1 MIAILDKKYI
11 TFKNNINLKTIIK
24 CKVNFK
30 IMIPRKPW
38 RIYIDDRNYVSWRLY
53 DLDTKEEAS
62 FDIVENFKINPV
74 EKKLFN
80 NDIIFE
86 TGDLV
91 YSYLRDC
98 PSLAG
103 VLLLENSKTYGRT
116 ENKKRLLY
124 KCIPDDKRIPSFLV
138 PYDMRLGFSKNIKNK
153 YVVFKFDSWLGTHPN
168 GVLLEVLGDVDN
180 LEAFYEYKLY
190 CRNLNISNKEFNKK
204 THKLFQPDKTEEY
217 VQKILQNPQFKIEDR
232 TKEYIFTI
240 DPKNSTD
247 FDDGFSIKTT
257 PQQTTI
263 ISIYIANVFFWMESF
278 DLWSSFTK
286 RVSTIYLPDRRRPML
301 PTILS
306 DNLCSLL
313 QEQSRFAFC
322 MDLEYSENNELMN
335 ITFSNV
341 LIRVKKN
348 FVYEESALLKNK
360 YYQELFQKTQKIQSK
375 TENSHDVVSYWMIY
389 MNTKCGEY
397 MFENKIGIYRSVFSN
412 GSLNES
418 AINIIDKDPKI
429 DIETKRFLHNWN
441 SISGQYIVF
450 SEDVN
455 IEHELMNLPS
465 YVHITSPI
473 RRLVDL
479 LNQILFFSHFS
490 LIKILSPSGQE
501 FLKGWLSE
509 IEFINER
516 MKSTTKIERECEIIR
531 KCLSNPDILEKYHEA
546 YIIDIRELKQDDY
559 SCQYKYLLYL
569 EKERI
574 ILTMKSEQKKDMY
587 NKYKVKLYK
596 IESYGVAS
604 KIKVGFYSE
613 NLK

>member
-1 MIAILDKKYI
+1 M
-11 TFKNNINLKTIIK
+11 T
-24 CKVNFK
+24 
-30 IMIPRKPW
+30 PRKPW

-62 FDIVENFKINPV
+62 FDIIESLKINPV

-80 NDIIFE
+80 NDIIIE
-86 TGDLV
+86 NGELV
-91 YSYLRDC
+91 YSHLRNC

-103 VLLLENSKTYGRT
+103 VLLLENNKTYGRT

-124 KCIPDDKRIPSFLV
+124 KCVPDDKRVPSFLV
-138 PYDMRLGFSKNIKNK
+138 PYDMKLGFSKNIKNK
-153 YVVFKFDSWLGTHPN
+153 YVVFKFESWIGTHPN

-204 THKLFQPDKTEEY
+204 THKLFQSDKTEEY
-217 VQKILQNPQFKIEDR
+217 VQKILQNPQFNIEDR
-232 TKEYIFTI
+232 RKEYIFTI

-257 PQQTTI
+257 PQETTI
-263 ISIYIANVFFWMESF
+263 ISVYIANVFFWMETF

-313 QEQSRFAFC
+313 QNQSRFAFC
-322 MDLEYSENNELMN
+322 MDLEYSENNELIN
-335 ITFSNV
+335 ITYSNV
-341 LIRVKKN
+341 LIQVKKN

-412 GSLNES
+412 GALNGS

-479 LNQILFFSHFS
+479 LNQILFFSHFLLVKTIS
-490 LIKILSPSGQE
+490 HNAEE
-501 FLKGWLSE
+501 FLKEWLSE
-509 IEFINER
+509 IEFINDR

-587 NKYKVKLYK
+587 KKYKVKLYK
-596 IESYGVAS
+596 IDSYGVAC

-613 NLK
+613 DLK

>member
-1 MIAILDKKYI
+1 M
-11 TFKNNINLKTIIK
+11 T
-24 CKVNFK
+24 
-30 IMIPRKPW
+30 PQKPW

-62 FDIVENFKINPV
+62 FDIIETLKISPV

-80 NDIIFE
+80 NDIIIE
-86 TGDLV
+86 NGELV
-91 YSYLRDC
+91 YSHLRNC

-103 VLLLENSKTYGRT
+103 VLLLENNKTYGRT

-124 KCIPDDKRIPSFLV
+124 KCVPDDKRVPSFLV
-138 PYDMRLGFSKNIKNK
+138 PYDMKLGFSKNIKNK
-153 YVVFKFDSWLGTHPN
+153 YVVFKFDSWIGTHPN

-190 CRNLNISNKEFNKK
+190 CRNLNVSSKEFNKK
-204 THKLFQPDKTEEY
+204 THKLFQPHKTEEY
-217 VQKILQNPQFKIEDR
+217 VEKILQNPEFKIEDR
-232 TKEYIFTI
+232 RKEYIFTI

-257 PQQTTI
+257 SQQTTI
-263 ISIYIANVFFWMESF
+263 ISVYIANVFFWLESF

-313 QEQSRFAFC
+313 QNQSRFAFC
-322 MDLEYSENNELMN
+322 MDLEYSENNELIN
-335 ITFSNV
+335 ITYSNV
-341 LIRVKKN
+341 LIEVKKN

-360 YYQELFQKTQKIQSK
+360 YYQELFRKTQKIQSK

-397 MFENKIGIYRSVFSN
+397 MFKNKIGIYRSVFSN
-412 GSLNES
+412 ISLNGNT
-418 AINIIDKDPKI
+418 INIIDKDPKI
-429 DIETKRFLHNWN
+429 DTETKRFLHNWN

-450 SEDVN
+450 SEDAN

-479 LNQILFFSHFS
+479 LNQILFFSHFLLVKTIS
-490 LIKILSPSGQE
+490 SSAEE

-531 KCLSNPDILEKYHEA
+531 KCLSNPNILEKYHEA
-546 YIIDIRELKQDDY
+546 YIIDIRELKQDDF
-559 SCQYKYLLYL
+559 SWQYKYLLYL

-574 ILTMKSEQKKDMY
+574 ILTMKSEQKKEMY
-587 NKYKVKLYK
+587 KKYKVKLYK

-613 NLK
+613 DLK